1 MTLKWRFF
9 IDGQALANFI
19 NNNNIK
25 KENIQKICITQC
37 DHFELFY
44 WK

>member
-1 MTLKWRFF
+1 MTLEWKFF
-9 IDGQALANFI
+9 TKGSALANFI
-19 NNNNIK
+19 NENNIK
-25 KENIQKICITQC
+25 KENIQKICITRF